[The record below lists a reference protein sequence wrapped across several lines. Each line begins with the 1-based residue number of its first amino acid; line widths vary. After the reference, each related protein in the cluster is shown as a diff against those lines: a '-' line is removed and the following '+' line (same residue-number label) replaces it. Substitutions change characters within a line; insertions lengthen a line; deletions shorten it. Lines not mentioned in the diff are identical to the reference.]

1 MLCDKDSIE
10 SIQQY
15 IIKLTEFLSLYT
27 LIVDAYVS
35 DYFTQHHWDTLPS
48 VWKESLRNT
57 EPTELVWLLTEESQV
72 SRVWPL
78 SLLAFRQCTR
88 TYSLQRSQQE
98 VKVQDLSKLSSQRC
112 VQDLKTSS
120 VCQRLANPD
129 TKYHEYLRKHVK
141 PKKLH
146 EIKNLGKALRFLG
159 DACDCEHI
167 VDVGAGQGHLSRFMT
182 FQHGFKVTTVEA
194 EGCHAP
200 KAQKYDRDAH
210 RQISKGKGHTETE
223 SEAEL
228 PCHVTCYITADTAQ
242 GKFLDIIQESFNRS
256 NVDSHCKAEGDL
268 GLTRETTQQVL
279 TSGSKIDMMQSAS
292 LEDQKNLKSC
302 NTESNKRLKL
312 TSTDIKCD
320 DEEKDLTSPESVQS
334 KRNSCGHIPSSS
346 QLSFSNN
353 FCDKCKKYLGIE
365 EISTCVCGIKTNYPM
380 IGEQT
385 SLMSGD
391 DVYKSD
397 KCAAAPG
404 RPGSDDRNYE
414 TEEGYSLNRG
424 LQGKSTQVRQQFLL
438 TGLHACGNL
447 TPTMLRVFTSC
458 PDIVG
463 LASVGCCYMKMSTS
477 LSSKSDPVGYP
488 MSDFVTRLPHTA
500 LSYEA
505 REMACHFADSYIER
519 LKANPPSLKLHCY
532 RAALQWI
539 ILYLKPD
546 FVTGAQ
552 KLTIRKAEK
561 LTFRQYVSL
570 GLQRLGLNYEV
581 PEEILVGAT
590 ELLQEWR
597 QVVTFYSL
605 RLSLS
610 PVVETLL
617 LLDRQVYLYEQGMSS
632 LLLPVFDPKI
642 SPRNFVLLA
651 KK

>member
-27 LIVDAYVS
+27 WIVDAYVS
-35 DYFTQHHWDTLPS
+35 DYFTKHHWDNLPS
-48 VWKESLRNT
+48 VWTESLLNT

-88 TYSLQRSQQE
+88 TYSLARSQQE
-98 VKVQDLSKLSSQRC
+98 VKVQDLSKLSSQRY
-112 VQDLKTSS
+112 VQDQETSS
-120 VCQRLANPD
+120 VAQRVSNPD
-129 TKYHEYLRKHVK
+129 TKYYEYLRKHVK

-146 EIKNLGKALRFLG
+146 EIKSLGKALRFLG

-167 VDVGAGQGHLSRFMT
+167 VDVGAGQGHLSRFLT

-223 SEAEL
+223 SETDL
-228 PCHVTCYITADTAQ
+228 PCHVTCYITADTTQ

-256 NVDSHCKAEGDL
+256 KVGSYCKAEGDE
-268 GLTRETTQQVL
+268 GFTRETTQHGL
-279 TSGSKIDMMQSAS
+279 TSGSKIDVIQSAS
-292 LEDQKNLKSC
+292 LDDQKHFKSC
-302 NTESNKRLKL
+302 GRESNKKPKL

-320 DEEKDLTSPESVQS
+320 NQEKDLTSPESVQS
-334 KRNSCGHIPSSS
+334 KSNSCGHIPSSS
-346 QLSFSNN
+346 QLFFSNN
-353 FCDKCKKYLGIE
+353 FCDNCKKYSSSK
-365 EISTCVCGIKTNYPM
+365 EISICDSDIKTRLET
-380 IGEQT
+380 GENSGFMCDSKSAECT
-385 SLMSGD
+385 DSLDM
-391 DVYKSD
+391 
-397 KCAAAPG
+397 
-404 RPGSDDRNYE
+404 PGSDDQIYQ
-414 TEEGYSLNRG
+414 TEEGDSLNG
-424 LQGKSTQVRQQFLL
+424 ELHGKTPPARQQFLL
-438 TGLHACGNL
+438 TGLHACGDL

-463 LASVGCCYMKMSTS
+463 LASVGCCYMKLSTS
-477 LSSKSDPVGYP
+477 LNSKSDHVGYP
-488 MSDFVTRLPHTA
+488 MSDFVTRLPHSV

-505 REMACHFADSYIER
+505 REMACHFADSYIQR
-519 LKANPPSLKLHCY
+519 LKDNPPSLKLHCY

-539 ILYLKPD
+539 ILHIKPD

-552 KLTIRKAEK
+552 KFTIRKAEK
-561 LTFRQYVSL
+561 LTFKQYVSL
-570 GLQRLGLNYEV
+570 GLQRLGLNCEV
-581 PEEILVGAT
+581 SEEFLAGAT
-590 ELLQEWR
+590 ELLREWR

-617 LLDRQVYLYEQGMSS
+617 LLDRQVYLYEQGTSS
-632 LLLPVFDPKI
+632 QLLPVFDPKI